1 MTMRGKLLKAAERM
15 GISEQELTDLVDHLV
30 EKLELESSDKLLRWA
45 KKHGF

>member
-1 MTMRGKLLKAAERM
+1 M
-15 GISEQELTDLVDHLV
+15 GITEEALADVVNHLV